1 MLEKFKNIFLLSL
14 FLLLSLCG
22 GDSDREQDNASKD
35 VEIEKITQ
43 VNLTIGEVIED
54 SSYLDFQRY
63 LDVADIRIF
72 ILPEVS
78 DDFAY
83 KVADV
88 YHLMLEDSENVNYE
102 LRDKYLINTKN
113 NLVFQK
119 IGYEGPE
126 RYNLDSDPPGV
137 DCCPGKG
144 YEDNHTD
151 FIWEYLNVSPE
162 EQIGEVIE
170 HLLHT
175 ITGVAFALEFDEW
188 NWENQNSKINL
199 AMKEA
204 VDKGIFDISSYEDIK
219 KFGSIEDFNK
229 ITAIEFAFWGIVV
242 SWDYADIYDLPHDE
256 FTISTPEELK
266 QELPIFYSL
275 YQDTFNK
282 IFSTPEKDTLI
293 KLFE

>member
-1 MLEKFKNIFLLSL
+1 MKKYKYIFVLNFFILLS
-14 FLLLSLCG
+14 FCG
-22 GDSDREQDNASKD
+22 GDGDNQQEDYSQD
-35 VEIEKITQ
+35 VEIEKVTQ
-43 VNLTIGEVIED
+43 VSLTRGEIIED
-54 SSYLDFQRY
+54 NSYLDFQRY

-78 DDFAY
+78 DDFAN
-83 KVADV
+83 KVADL
-88 YHLMLEDSENVNYE
+88 YNLMLEEGENINYE
-102 LRDKYLINTKN
+102 LRDKYLVNTKN

-119 IGYEGPE
+119 VGYEGPE

-151 FIWEYLNVSPE
+151 FIWEYLNVRPE

-175 ITGVAFALEFDEW
+175 ITGVAFALEFEEW
-188 NWENQNSKINL
+188 NWENPNSKINL
-199 AMKEA
+199 AMEEA
-204 VDKGIFDISSYEDIK
+204 VDNGIFDISSYEDIK
-219 KFGSIEDFNK
+219 KYGSIEDFNK
-229 ITAIEFAFWGIVV
+229 VTAIEFAFWGIIV
-242 SWDYADIYDLPHDE
+242 SWDYGDIYELPHDE

-275 YQDTFNK
+275 YEDTFNK
-282 IFSTPEKDTLI
+282 IFSTPEKDTVI
-293 KLFE
+293 EMFE

>member
-1 MLEKFKNIFLLSL
+1 MKKYKYIFVLNFFILLS
-14 FLLLSLCG
+14 FCG
-22 GDSDREQDNASKD
+22 GDGDNQQEDYSQD
-35 VEIEKITQ
+35 VEIEKVTQ
-43 VNLTIGEVIED
+43 VSLTRGEIIED
-54 SSYLDFQRY
+54 NSYLDFQRY

-83 KVADV
+83 KVADL
-88 YHLMLEDSENVNYE
+88 YYLMLEEGENINYE
-102 LRDKYLINTKN
+102 LRDKYLVNTKN

-119 IGYEGPE
+119 VGYEGPE

-151 FIWEYLNVSPE
+151 FIWEYLNVRPE

-175 ITGVAFALEFDEW
+175 ITGVAFALEFEEW
-188 NWENQNSKINL
+188 NWENPNSKINL
-199 AMKEA
+199 AMEEA
-204 VDKGIFDISSYEDIK
+204 VDNGIFDISSYEDIK
-219 KFGSIEDFNK
+219 KYGSIEDFNK
-229 ITAIEFAFWGIVV
+229 VTAIEFAFWGIIV
-242 SWDYADIYDLPHDE
+242 SWDYGDIYELPHDE

-275 YQDTFNK
+275 YEDTFNK
-282 IFSTPEKDTLI
+282 IFSTPEKDTVI
-293 KLFE
+293 EMFE

>member
-1 MLEKFKNIFLLSL
+1 MKKYKYIFVLNFFILLS
-14 FLLLSLCG
+14 FCG
-22 GDSDREQDNASKD
+22 GDGDNQQADYSQD
-35 VEIEKITQ
+35 VEIEKVTQ
-43 VNLTIGEVIED
+43 VSLTRGEIIED
-54 SSYLDFQRY
+54 NSYLDFQRY

-83 KVADV
+83 KVADL
-88 YHLMLEDSENVNYE
+88 YNLMLEEGENINYE
-102 LRDKYLINTKN
+102 LRDKYLVNTKN

-119 IGYEGPE
+119 VGYEGPE

-151 FIWEYLNVSPE
+151 FIWEYLNVRPE

-175 ITGVAFALEFDEW
+175 ITGVAFALEFEEW
-188 NWENQNSKINL
+188 NWENPNSKINL
-199 AMKEA
+199 AMEEA
-204 VDKGIFDISSYEDIK
+204 VDNGIFDISSYEDIK
-219 KFGSIEDFNK
+219 KYGSIEDFNK
-229 ITAIEFAFWGIVV
+229 VTAIEFAFWGIIV
-242 SWDYADIYDLPHDE
+242 SWDYGDIYELPHDE

-275 YQDTFNK
+275 YEDTFNK
-282 IFSTPEKDTLI
+282 IFSTPEKDTVI
-293 KLFE
+293 EMFE

>member
-1 MLEKFKNIFLLSL
+1 MKKYKYIFVLNFFILLS
-14 FLLLSLCG
+14 FCG
-22 GDSDREQDNASKD
+22 GDGDNQQEDYSQD
-35 VEIEKITQ
+35 VEIEKVTQ
-43 VNLTIGEVIED
+43 VSLTRGEIIED
-54 SSYLDFQRY
+54 NSYIDFQRY

-83 KVADV
+83 KVADL
-88 YHLMLEDSENVNYE
+88 YNLMLEEGENINYE
-102 LRDKYLINTKN
+102 LRDKYLVNTKN

-119 IGYEGPE
+119 VGYEGPE

-151 FIWEYLNVSPE
+151 FIWEYLNVRPE

-175 ITGVAFALEFDEW
+175 ITGVAFALEFEEW
-188 NWENQNSKINL
+188 NWENPNSKINL
-199 AMKEA
+199 AMEEA
-204 VDKGIFDISSYEDIK
+204 VDNGIFDISSYEDIK
-219 KFGSIEDFNK
+219 KYGRIEDFNK
-229 ITAIEFAFWGIVV
+229 VTAIEFAFWGIIV
-242 SWDYADIYDLPHDE
+242 SWDYGDIYELPHDE

-275 YQDTFNK
+275 YEDTFNK
-282 IFSTPEKDTLI
+282 IFSTPEKDTVI
-293 KLFE
+293 EMFE

>member
-1 MLEKFKNIFLLSL
+1 MKKYKYIFVLNFFILLS
-14 FLLLSLCG
+14 FCG
-22 GDSDREQDNASKD
+22 GDGDNKQEDYSQD
-35 VEIEKITQ
+35 VEIEKVTQ
-43 VNLTIGEVIED
+43 VNLTRGEIIAD

-83 KVADV
+83 KVADL
-88 YHLMLEDSENVNYE
+88 YNLMLEEGENINYE

-119 IGYEGPE
+119 VGYEGPE

-151 FIWEYLNVSPE
+151 FIWEYLNVRPE

-175 ITGVAFALEFDEW
+175 ITGVAFALEFEEW
-188 NWENQNSKINL
+188 NWENPNSKINL
-199 AMKEA
+199 AMEEA
-204 VDKGIFDISSYEDIK
+204 VDNGIFDISSYEDIK
-219 KFGSIEDFNK
+219 KYGSIEDFNK
-229 ITAIEFAFWGIVV
+229 VTAIEFAFWGIIV
-242 SWDYADIYDLPHDE
+242 SWDYGDIYELPHDE

-282 IFSTPEKDTLI
+282 IFSTPEKDAVEE
-293 KLFE
+293 LFE

>member
-1 MLEKFKNIFLLSL
+1 MKKYKYIFVLNFFILLS
-14 FLLLSLCG
+14 FCG
-22 GDSDREQDNASKD
+22 GDGDNQQEDYSQD
-35 VEIEKITQ
+35 VEIEKVTQ
-43 VNLTIGEVIED
+43 VSLTRGEIIED
-54 SSYLDFQRY
+54 NSYLDFQRY

-83 KVADV
+83 KVADL
-88 YHLMLEDSENVNYE
+88 YNLILEEGENINYE
-102 LRDKYLINTKN
+102 LRDKYLVNTKN

-119 IGYEGPE
+119 VGYEGPE

-151 FIWEYLNVSPE
+151 FIWEYLNVRPE

-175 ITGVAFALEFDEW
+175 ITGVAFALEFEEW
-188 NWENQNSKINL
+188 NWENPNSKINL
-199 AMKEA
+199 AMEEA
-204 VDKGIFDISSYEDIK
+204 VDNGIFDISSYEDIK
-219 KFGSIEDFNK
+219 KYGSIEDFNK
-229 ITAIEFAFWGIVV
+229 VTAIEFAFWGIIV
-242 SWDYADIYDLPHDE
+242 SWDYGDIYELPHDE

-275 YQDTFNK
+275 YEDTFNK
-282 IFSTPEKDTLI
+282 IFSTPEKDTVI
-293 KLFE
+293 EMFE

>member
-1 MLEKFKNIFLLSL
+1 MKKYKYIFVLNFFILLS
-14 FLLLSLCG
+14 FCG
-22 GDSDREQDNASKD
+22 GDGDNQQEDYSQD
-35 VEIEKITQ
+35 VEIEKVTQ
-43 VNLTIGEVIED
+43 VSLTRGEIIED
-54 SSYLDFQRY
+54 NSYLDFQRY

-78 DDFAY
+78 DDFAN
-83 KVADV
+83 KVADL
-88 YHLMLEDSENVNYE
+88 YNLMLEEGEDINYE
-102 LRDKYLINTKN
+102 LRDKYLVNTKN

-119 IGYEGPE
+119 VGYEGPE

-151 FIWEYLNVSPE
+151 FIWEYSNVRPE

-175 ITGVAFALEFDEW
+175 ITGVAFALEFEEW
-188 NWENQNSKINL
+188 NWENPNSKINL
-199 AMKEA
+199 AMEEA
-204 VDKGIFDISSYEDIK
+204 VDNGIFDISSYEDIK
-219 KFGSIEDFNK
+219 KYGSIEDFNK
-229 ITAIEFAFWGIVV
+229 VTAIEFAFWGIIV
-242 SWDYADIYDLPHDE
+242 SWDYGDIYELPHDE

-275 YQDTFNK
+275 YEDTFNK
-282 IFSTPEKDTLI
+282 IFSTPEKDTVI
-293 KLFE
+293 EMFE

>member
-1 MLEKFKNIFLLSL
+1 MKKYKYIFVLNFFILLS
-14 FLLLSLCG
+14 FCG
-22 GDSDREQDNASKD
+22 GDGDNQQEDYSQD
-35 VEIEKITQ
+35 VEIEKVTQ
-43 VNLTIGEVIED
+43 VSLTRGEIIED
-54 SSYLDFQRY
+54 NSYLDFQRY

-83 KVADV
+83 KVADL
-88 YHLMLEDSENVNYE
+88 YNLMLEEGENINYE
-102 LRDKYLINTKN
+102 LRDKYLVNTKN

-119 IGYEGPE
+119 VGYEGPE

-151 FIWEYLNVSPE
+151 FIWEYLNVRPE

-175 ITGVAFALEFDEW
+175 ITGVAFALEFEEW
-188 NWENQNSKINL
+188 NWENPNSKINL
-199 AMKEA
+199 AMEEA
-204 VDKGIFDISSYEDIK
+204 VDNGIFDISSYEDIK
-219 KFGSIEDFNK
+219 KYGSIEDFNK
-229 ITAIEFAFWGIVV
+229 VTAIEFAFWGIIV
-242 SWDYADIYDLPHDE
+242 SWDYGDIYELPHDE
-256 FTISTPEELK
+256 FTISTPKELK

-275 YQDTFNK
+275 YEDTFNK
-282 IFSTPEKDTLI
+282 IFSTPEKDTVI
-293 KLFE
+293 EMFE

>member
-1 MLEKFKNIFLLSL
+1 MKKYKYIFVLNFFILLS
-14 FLLLSLCG
+14 FCG
-22 GDSDREQDNASKD
+22 EDGDNQQEDYSQD
-35 VEIEKITQ
+35 VEIEKVTQ
-43 VNLTIGEVIED
+43 VSLTRGEIIED
-54 SSYLDFQRY
+54 NSYLDFQRY

-83 KVADV
+83 KVADL
-88 YHLMLEDSENVNYE
+88 YNLMLEEGENINYE
-102 LRDKYLINTKN
+102 LRDKYLVNTKN

-119 IGYEGPE
+119 VGYEGPE

-151 FIWEYLNVSPE
+151 FIWEYLNVRPE

-175 ITGVAFALEFDEW
+175 ITGVAFALEFEEW
-188 NWENQNSKINL
+188 NWENPNSKINL
-199 AMKEA
+199 AMEEA
-204 VDKGIFDISSYEDIK
+204 VDNGIFDISSYEDIK
-219 KFGSIEDFNK
+219 KYGSIEDFNK
-229 ITAIEFAFWGIVV
+229 VTAIEFAFWGIIV
-242 SWDYADIYDLPHDE
+242 SWDYGDIYELPHDE

-275 YQDTFNK
+275 YEDTFNK
-282 IFSTPEKDTLI
+282 IFSTPEKDTVI
-293 KLFE
+293 EMFE

>member
-1 MLEKFKNIFLLSL
+1 MKKYKYIFVLNFFILLS
-14 FLLLSLCG
+14 FCG
-22 GDSDREQDNASKD
+22 GDGDNQQEDYSQD
-35 VEIEKITQ
+35 VEIEKVTQ
-43 VNLTIGEVIED
+43 VNLTRGEIIED
-54 SSYLDFQRY
+54 NSYLDFQRY

-83 KVADV
+83 KVADL
-88 YHLMLEDSENVNYE
+88 YNLMLEEGENINYE
-102 LRDKYLINTKN
+102 LRDKYLVNTKN

-119 IGYEGPE
+119 VGYEGPE

-151 FIWEYLNVSPE
+151 FIWEYLNVRPE

-175 ITGVAFALEFDEW
+175 ITGVAFALEFEEW
-188 NWENQNSKINL
+188 NWENPNSKINL
-199 AMKEA
+199 AMMEA
-204 VDKGIFDISSYEDIK
+204 VDNGIFDISSYEDIK
-219 KFGSIEDFNK
+219 KYGSVEDFNK
-229 ITAIEFAFWGIVV
+229 VTAIEFAFWGIIV
-242 SWDYADIYDLPHDE
+242 SWDYGDIYELPHDE
-256 FTISTPEELK
+256 FTISTPKELK

-275 YQDTFNK
+275 YEDTFNK
-282 IFSTPEKDTLI
+282 IFSTPEKDTVI
-293 KLFE
+293 EMFE

>member
-1 MLEKFKNIFLLSL
+1 MKKYKYIFVLNLFILLS
-14 FLLLSLCG
+14 FCG
-22 GDSDREQDNASKD
+22 GDGDNQQEDYSQD
-35 VEIEKITQ
+35 VEIEKVTQ
-43 VNLTIGEVIED
+43 VSLTRGEIIED
-54 SSYLDFQRY
+54 NSYLDFQRY

-83 KVADV
+83 KVADL
-88 YHLMLEDSENVNYE
+88 YNLMLEEGENINYE
-102 LRDKYLINTKN
+102 LRDKYLVNTKN

-119 IGYEGPE
+119 VGYEGPE

-151 FIWEYLNVSPE
+151 FIWEYLNVRPE

-175 ITGVAFALEFDEW
+175 ITGVAFALEFEEW
-188 NWENQNSKINL
+188 NWENPNSKINL
-199 AMKEA
+199 AMEEA
-204 VDKGIFDISSYEDIK
+204 VDNGIFDISSYEDIK
-219 KFGSIEDFNK
+219 KYGSIEDFNK
-229 ITAIEFAFWGIVV
+229 VTAIEFAFWGIIV
-242 SWDYADIYDLPHDE
+242 SWDYGDIYELPHDE

-275 YQDTFNK
+275 YEDTFNK
-282 IFSTPEKDTLI
+282 IFSTPEKDTVI
-293 KLFE
+293 EMFE

>member
-1 MLEKFKNIFLLSL
+1 MKKYKYIFVLNFFILLS
-14 FLLLSLCG
+14 FCS
-22 GDSDREQDNASKD
+22 GDGDNQQEDYSQD
-35 VEIEKITQ
+35 VEIEKVTQ
-43 VNLTIGEVIED
+43 VSLTLREIIED
-54 SSYLDFQRY
+54 NSYLDFQRY

-78 DDFAY
+78 EDFAY
-83 KVADV
+83 KVADL
-88 YHLMLEDSENVNYE
+88 YNLMLEEGENINYE
-102 LRDKYLINTKN
+102 LRDKYLVNTKN

-119 IGYEGPE
+119 VGYEGPE

-151 FIWEYLNVSPE
+151 FIWEYLNVRPE

-175 ITGVAFALEFDEW
+175 ITGVAFALEFEEW
-188 NWENQNSKINL
+188 NWENPNSKINL
-199 AMKEA
+199 AMEEA
-204 VDKGIFDISSYEDIK
+204 VDNGIFDISSYEDIK
-219 KFGSIEDFNK
+219 KYGSIEDFNK
-229 ITAIEFAFWGIVV
+229 VTAIEFAFWGIIV
-242 SWDYADIYDLPHDE
+242 SWDYGDIYELPHDE

-275 YQDTFNK
+275 YEDTFNK
-282 IFSTPEKDTLI
+282 IFSTPEKDTVI
-293 KLFE
+293 EMFE

>member
-1 MLEKFKNIFLLSL
+1 MNFFILLS
-14 FLLLSLCG
+14 FCG
-22 GDSDREQDNASKD
+22 GDGDNQQEDYSQD
-35 VEIEKITQ
+35 VEIEKVTQ
-43 VNLTIGEVIED
+43 VSLTRGEIIED
-54 SSYLDFQRY
+54 NSYLDFQRY

-83 KVADV
+83 KVADL
-88 YHLMLEDSENVNYE
+88 YNLMLEEGENINYE
-102 LRDKYLINTKN
+102 LRDKYLVNTKN

-119 IGYEGPE
+119 VGYEGPE

-151 FIWEYLNVSPE
+151 FIWEYLNVRPE

-175 ITGVAFALEFDEW
+175 ITGVAFALEFEEW
-188 NWENQNSKINL
+188 NWENPNSKINL
-199 AMKEA
+199 AMEEA
-204 VDKGIFDISSYEDIK
+204 VDNGIFDISSYEDIK
-219 KFGSIEDFNK
+219 KYGSIEDFNK
-229 ITAIEFAFWGIVV
+229 VTAIEFAFWGIIV
-242 SWDYADIYDLPHDE
+242 SWDYGDIYELPHDE

-275 YQDTFNK
+275 YEDTFNK
-282 IFSTPEKDTLI
+282 IFSTPEKDAVI

>member
-1 MLEKFKNIFLLSL
+1 MKKYKYIFVLNFFILLS
-14 FLLLSLCG
+14 FCG
-22 GDSDREQDNASKD
+22 GDGDNQQEDYSQD
-35 VEIEKITQ
+35 VEIEKVTQ
-43 VNLTIGEVIED
+43 VSLTRGEIIED
-54 SSYLDFQRY
+54 NSYLDFQRY

-83 KVADV
+83 KVADL
-88 YHLMLEDSENVNYE
+88 YNLMLEEGENINYE

-119 IGYEGPE
+119 VGYEGPE

-151 FIWEYLNVSPE
+151 FIWEYLNVRPE

-175 ITGVAFALEFDEW
+175 ITGVAFALEFEEW
-188 NWENQNSKINL
+188 NWENPNSKINL
-199 AMKEA
+199 AMEEA
-204 VDKGIFDISSYEDIK
+204 VDNGIFDISSYEDIK
-219 KFGSIEDFNK
+219 KYGSIEDFNK
-229 ITAIEFAFWGIVV
+229 VTAIEFAFWGIIV
-242 SWDYADIYDLPHDE
+242 SWDYGDIYELPHDE

-275 YQDTFNK
+275 YEDTFNK
-282 IFSTPEKDTLI
+282 IFSTPEKDTVI
-293 KLFE
+293 EMFE

>member
-1 MLEKFKNIFLLSL
+1 MKKYKYIFVLNFFILLS
-14 FLLLSLCG
+14 FCG
-22 GDSDREQDNASKD
+22 GDGDNQQEDYSQD
-35 VEIEKITQ
+35 VEIEKVTQ
-43 VNLTIGEVIED
+43 VSLTRGEIIED
-54 SSYLDFQRY
+54 NSYLDFQRY

-83 KVADV
+83 KVADL
-88 YHLMLEDSENVNYE
+88 YNLMLEEGENINYE
-102 LRDKYLINTKN
+102 LRDKYLVNTKN

-119 IGYEGPE
+119 VGYEGPE

-151 FIWEYLNVSPE
+151 FIWEYLNVRPE

-175 ITGVAFALEFDEW
+175 ITGVAFALEFEEW
-188 NWENQNSKINL
+188 NWENPNSKINL
-199 AMKEA
+199 AMEEA
-204 VDKGIFDISSYEDIK
+204 VDNGIFDISSYEDIK
-219 KFGSIEDFNK
+219 KYGSIEDFNK
-229 ITAIEFAFWGIVV
+229 VTAIEFAFWGIIV
-242 SWDYADIYDLPHDE
+242 SWDYGDIYELPHDE

-275 YQDTFNK
+275 YEDTFNK
-282 IFSTPEKDTLI
+282 IFSTPEKDTVI
-293 KLFE
+293 EMFE

>member
-1 MLEKFKNIFLLSL
+1 MKKYKYIFVLNFFILLS
-14 FLLLSLCG
+14 FCG
-22 GDSDREQDNASKD
+22 GDGDNQQEDYSQD
-35 VEIEKITQ
+35 VEIEKVTQ
-43 VNLTIGEVIED
+43 VSLTRGEIIED
-54 SSYLDFQRY
+54 NSYLDFQRY

-83 KVADV
+83 KVADL
-88 YHLMLEDSENVNYE
+88 YNLMLEEGENINYE
-102 LRDKYLINTKN
+102 LRDKYLVNTKN

-119 IGYEGPE
+119 VGYEGPE

-151 FIWEYLNVSPE
+151 FIWEYLNVRPE

-175 ITGVAFALEFDEW
+175 ITGVAFALEFEEW
-188 NWENQNSKINL
+188 NWENPNSKINL
-199 AMKEA
+199 AMEEA
-204 VDKGIFDISSYEDIK
+204 VDNGIFDISSYEDIK
-219 KFGSIEDFNK
+219 KYGSIEDFNK
-229 ITAIEFAFWGIVV
+229 VTAIEFAFWGIIV
-242 SWDYADIYDLPHDE
+242 SWDYGDIYELPHDE
-256 FTISTPEELK
+256 FTISTPEKLK

-275 YQDTFNK
+275 YEDTFNK
-282 IFSTPEKDTLI
+282 IFSTPEKDTVI
-293 KLFE
+293 EMFE

>member
-1 MLEKFKNIFLLSL
+1 MNFFILLS
-14 FLLLSLCG
+14 FCG
-22 GDSDREQDNASKD
+22 GDGDNQQEDYSQD
-35 VEIEKITQ
+35 VEIEKVTQ
-43 VNLTIGEVIED
+43 VNLTRGEIIED

-83 KVADV
+83 KVADL
-88 YHLMLEDSENVNYE
+88 YNLMLEEGENINYE
-102 LRDKYLINTKN
+102 LRDKYLVNTKN

-119 IGYEGPE
+119 VGYEGPE

-151 FIWEYLNVSPE
+151 FIWEYLNVRPE

-175 ITGVAFALEFDEW
+175 ITGVAFALEFEEW
-188 NWENQNSKINL
+188 NWENPNSKINL
-199 AMKEA
+199 AMEEA
-204 VDKGIFDISSYEDIK
+204 VDNGIFDISSYEDIK
-219 KFGSIEDFNK
+219 KYGSIEDFNK
-229 ITAIEFAFWGIVV
+229 VTAIEFAFWGIIV
-242 SWDYADIYDLPHDE
+242 SWDYGDIYELPHDE
-256 FTISTPEELK
+256 FTISTPKELK

-275 YQDTFNK
+275 YEDTFNK
-282 IFSTPEKDTLI
+282 IFSTPEKDTVI
-293 KLFE
+293 EMFE

>member
-1 MLEKFKNIFLLSL
+1 MKKYKYIFVLNFFILLS
-14 FLLLSLCG
+14 FCG
-22 GDSDREQDNASKD
+22 GDGDNQQEDYSQD
-35 VEIEKITQ
+35 VEIEKVTQ
-43 VNLTIGEVIED
+43 VSLTLREIIED
-54 SSYLDFQRY
+54 NSYLDFQRY

-78 DDFAY
+78 EDFAY
-83 KVADV
+83 KVADL
-88 YHLMLEDSENVNYE
+88 YNLMLEEGENINYE
-102 LRDKYLINTKN
+102 LRDKYLVNTKN

-119 IGYEGPE
+119 VGYEGPE

-151 FIWEYLNVSPE
+151 FIWEYLNVRPE

-175 ITGVAFALEFDEW
+175 ITGVAFALEFEEW
-188 NWENQNSKINL
+188 NWENPNSKINL
-199 AMKEA
+199 AMEEA
-204 VDKGIFDISSYEDIK
+204 VDNGIFDISSYEDIK
-219 KFGSIEDFNK
+219 KYGSIEDFNK
-229 ITAIEFAFWGIVV
+229 VTAIEFAFWGIIV
-242 SWDYADIYDLPHDE
+242 SWDYGDIYELPHDE

-275 YQDTFNK
+275 YEDTFNK
-282 IFSTPEKDTLI
+282 IFSTPEKDTVI
-293 KLFE
+293 EMFE

>member
-1 MLEKFKNIFLLSL
+1 LKKYKYIFVLNFFILLS
-14 FLLLSLCG
+14 FCG
-22 GDSDREQDNASKD
+22 GDGDNQQEDYSQD
-35 VEIEKITQ
+35 VEIEKVSQ
-43 VNLTIGEVIED
+43 VSLTRGEIIED
-54 SSYLDFQRY
+54 NSYLDFQRY

-83 KVADV
+83 KVADL
-88 YHLMLEDSENVNYE
+88 YNLMLEEGENINYE
-102 LRDKYLINTKN
+102 LRDKYLVNTKN

-119 IGYEGPE
+119 VGYEGPE

-151 FIWEYLNVSPE
+151 FIWEYLNVRPE

-175 ITGVAFALEFDEW
+175 ITGVAFALEFEEW
-188 NWENQNSKINL
+188 NWENPNSKINL
-199 AMKEA
+199 AMEEA
-204 VDKGIFDISSYEDIK
+204 VDNGIFDISSYEDIK
-219 KFGSIEDFNK
+219 KYGSIEDFNK
-229 ITAIEFAFWGIVV
+229 VTAIEFAFWGIIV
-242 SWDYADIYDLPHDE
+242 SWDYGDIYELPHDE

-275 YQDTFNK
+275 YEDTFNK
-282 IFSTPEKDTLI
+282 IFSTPEKDTVI
-293 KLFE
+293 EMFE

>member
-1 MLEKFKNIFLLSL
+1 LKKYKYIFVLNFFILLS
-14 FLLLSLCG
+14 FCG
-22 GDSDREQDNASKD
+22 GDGDNQQEDYSQD
-35 VEIEKITQ
+35 VEIEKVTQ
-43 VNLTIGEVIED
+43 VSLTRGEIIED
-54 SSYLDFQRY
+54 NSYLDFQRY

-83 KVADV
+83 KVADL
-88 YHLMLEDSENVNYE
+88 YNLMLEEGENINYE
-102 LRDKYLINTKN
+102 LRDKYLVNTKN

-119 IGYEGPE
+119 VGYEGPE

-151 FIWEYLNVSPE
+151 FIWEYLNVRPE

-175 ITGVAFALEFDEW
+175 ITGVAFALEFEEW
-188 NWENQNSKINL
+188 NWENPNSKINL
-199 AMKEA
+199 AMEEA
-204 VDKGIFDISSYEDIK
+204 VDNGIFDISSYEDIK
-219 KFGSIEDFNK
+219 KYGSIEDFNK
-229 ITAIEFAFWGIVV
+229 VTAIEFAFWGIIV
-242 SWDYADIYDLPHDE
+242 SWDYGDIYELPHDE
-256 FTISTPEELK
+256 FTISTPKELK

-275 YQDTFNK
+275 YEDTFNK
-282 IFSTPEKDTLI
+282 IFSTPEKDTVI
-293 KLFE
+293 EMFE

>member
-1 MLEKFKNIFLLSL
+1 MKKYNYIFVSIF
-14 FLLLSLCG
+14 FLHISFCG
-22 GDSDREQDNASKD
+22 GDGDNQQEDYSQD
-35 VEIEKITQ
+35 VEIEKVSQ
-43 VNLTIGEVIED
+43 VSLTRGEIIED
-54 SSYLDFQRY
+54 NSYLDFQRY

-83 KVADV
+83 KVADL
-88 YHLMLEDSENVNYE
+88 YNLMLEEGENINYE
-102 LRDKYLINTKN
+102 LRDKYLVNTKN

-119 IGYEGPE
+119 VGYEGPE

-151 FIWEYLNVSPE
+151 FIWEYLNVRPE

-175 ITGVAFALEFDEW
+175 ITGVAFALEFEEW
-188 NWENQNSKINL
+188 NWENPNSKINL
-199 AMKEA
+199 AMEEA
-204 VDKGIFDISSYEDIK
+204 VDNGIFDISSYEDIK
-219 KFGSIEDFNK
+219 KYGSIEDFNK
-229 ITAIEFAFWGIVV
+229 VTAIEFAFWGIIV
-242 SWDYADIYDLPHDE
+242 SWDYGDIYELPHDE
-256 FTISTPEELK
+256 FTISTPKELK

-275 YQDTFNK
+275 YEDTFNK
-282 IFSTPEKDTLI
+282 IFSTPEKDTVI
-293 KLFE
+293 EMFE

>member
-1 MLEKFKNIFLLSL
+1 MKKYKYIFVLNFFILLS
-14 FLLLSLCG
+14 FCG
-22 GDSDREQDNASKD
+22 GDGDNQQEDYSQD
-35 VEIEKITQ
+35 VEIEKVTQ
-43 VNLTIGEVIED
+43 VGLTRGEIIED
-54 SSYLDFQRY
+54 NSYLDFQRY

-83 KVADV
+83 KVADL
-88 YHLMLEDSENVNYE
+88 YNLMLEEGENINYE
-102 LRDKYLINTKN
+102 LRDKYLVNTKN

-119 IGYEGPE
+119 VGYEGPE

-151 FIWEYLNVSPE
+151 FIWEYLNVRPE

-175 ITGVAFALEFDEW
+175 ITGVAFALEFEEW
-188 NWENQNSKINL
+188 NWENPNSKINL
-199 AMKEA
+199 EMEEA
-204 VDKGIFDISSYEDIK
+204 VDNGIFDISSYEDIK
-219 KFGSIEDFNK
+219 KYGSIEDFNK
-229 ITAIEFAFWGIVV
+229 VTAIEFAFWGIIV
-242 SWDYADIYDLPHDE
+242 SWDYGDIYELPHDE

-275 YQDTFNK
+275 YEDTFNK
-282 IFSTPEKDTLI
+282 IFSTPEKDTVI
-293 KLFE
+293 EMFE

>member
-1 MLEKFKNIFLLSL
+1 MKKYKYIFVLNFFILLS
-14 FLLLSLCG
+14 FCG
-22 GDSDREQDNASKD
+22 GDGDNQQEDYSQD
-35 VEIEKITQ
+35 VEIEKVSQ
-43 VNLTIGEVIED
+43 VSLTRGEIIED
-54 SSYLDFQRY
+54 NSYLDFQRY

-83 KVADV
+83 KVADL
-88 YHLMLEDSENVNYE
+88 YNLMLEEGENINYE
-102 LRDKYLINTKN
+102 LRDKYLVNTKN

-119 IGYEGPE
+119 VGYEGPE

-151 FIWEYLNVSPE
+151 FIWEYLNVRPE

-175 ITGVAFALEFDEW
+175 ITGVAFALEFEEW
-188 NWENQNSKINL
+188 NWENPNSKINL
-199 AMKEA
+199 AMEEA
-204 VDKGIFDISSYEDIK
+204 VDNGIFDISSYEDIK
-219 KFGSIEDFNK
+219 KYGSIEDFNK
-229 ITAIEFAFWGIVV
+229 VTAIEFAFWGIIV
-242 SWDYADIYDLPHDE
+242 SWDYGDIYELPHDE
-256 FTISTPEELK
+256 FTISTPKELK

-275 YQDTFNK
+275 YEDTFNK
-282 IFSTPEKDTLI
+282 IFSTPEKDTVI
-293 KLFE
+293 EMFE

>member
-1 MLEKFKNIFLLSL
+1 MKKYKYIFVLNFFILLS
-14 FLLLSLCG
+14 FCG
-22 GDSDREQDNASKD
+22 GDDDNQQEDYSQD
-35 VEIEKITQ
+35 VEIEKVTQ
-43 VNLTIGEVIED
+43 VSLTRGEIIED
-54 SSYLDFQRY
+54 NSYLDFQRY

-83 KVADV
+83 KVADL
-88 YHLMLEDSENVNYE
+88 YNLMLEEGENINYE
-102 LRDKYLINTKN
+102 LRDKYLVNTKN

-119 IGYEGPE
+119 VGYEGPE

-151 FIWEYLNVSPE
+151 FIWEYLNVRPE

-175 ITGVAFALEFDEW
+175 ITGVAFTLEFEEW
-188 NWENQNSKINL
+188 NWENPNSKINL
-199 AMKEA
+199 AMEEA
-204 VDKGIFDISSYEDIK
+204 VDNGIFDISSYEDIK
-219 KFGSIEDFNK
+219 KYGSIEDFNK
-229 ITAIEFAFWGIVV
+229 VTAIEFAFWGIIV
-242 SWDYADIYDLPHDE
+242 SWDYGDIYELPHDE

-275 YQDTFNK
+275 YEDTFNK
-282 IFSTPEKDTLI
+282 IFSTPEKDTVI
-293 KLFE
+293 EMFE

>member
-1 MLEKFKNIFLLSL
+1 MKKYKYIFVLNFFILLS
-14 FLLLSLCG
+14 FCG
-22 GDSDREQDNASKD
+22 GDGDNQQEDYSQD
-35 VEIEKITQ
+35 VEIEKVSQ
-43 VNLTIGEVIED
+43 VSLTRGEIIED
-54 SSYLDFQRY
+54 NSYLDFQRY

-83 KVADV
+83 KVADL
-88 YHLMLEDSENVNYE
+88 YNLMLEEGENINYE
-102 LRDKYLINTKN
+102 LRDKYLVNTKN

-119 IGYEGPE
+119 VGYEGPE

-151 FIWEYLNVSPE
+151 FIWEYLNVRPE

-175 ITGVAFALEFDEW
+175 ITGVAFALEFEEW
-188 NWENQNSKINL
+188 NWENPNSKINL
-199 AMKEA
+199 AMEEA
-204 VDKGIFDISSYEDIK
+204 VDNGIFDISSYEDIK
-219 KFGSIEDFNK
+219 KYGSIEDFNK
-229 ITAIEFAFWGIVV
+229 VTAIEFAFWGIIV
-242 SWDYADIYDLPHDE
+242 SWDYGDIYELPHDE

-275 YQDTFNK
+275 YEDTFNK
-282 IFSTPEKDTLI
+282 IFSTPEKDTVI
-293 KLFE
+293 EMFE

>member
-1 MLEKFKNIFLLSL
+1 MKKYKYIFVLNFFILLS
-14 FLLLSLCG
+14 FCG
-22 GDSDREQDNASKD
+22 GDGDNQQEDYSQD
-35 VEIEKITQ
+35 VEIEKVTQ
-43 VNLTIGEVIED
+43 VNLTRGEIIED

-83 KVADV
+83 KVADL
-88 YHLMLEDSENVNYE
+88 YNLMLEEGENINYE
-102 LRDKYLINTKN
+102 LRDKYLVNTKN

-119 IGYEGPE
+119 VGYEGPE

-151 FIWEYLNVSPE
+151 FIWEYLNVRPE

-175 ITGVAFALEFDEW
+175 ITGVAFALEFEEW
-188 NWENQNSKINL
+188 NWENPNSKINL
-199 AMKEA
+199 AMEEA
-204 VDKGIFDISSYEDIK
+204 VDNGIFDISSYEDIK
-219 KFGSIEDFNK
+219 KYGSIEDFNK
-229 ITAIEFAFWGIVV
+229 VTAIEFAFWGIIV
-242 SWDYADIYDLPHDE
+242 SWDYGDIYELPHDE
-256 FTISTPEELK
+256 FTISTPKELK

-275 YQDTFNK
+275 YEDTFNK
-282 IFSTPEKDTLI
+282 IFSTPEKDTVI
-293 KLFE
+293 EMFE

>member
-1 MLEKFKNIFLLSL
+1 MEKFKNIFLLSL
-14 FLLLSLCG
+14 FLLLSLCDG
-22 GDSDREQDNASKD
+22 GGDREQDNTSQD

-43 VNLTIGEVIED
+43 VNLTIGKITED
-54 SSYLDFQRY
+54 NSYLDFHRY

-88 YHLMLEDSENVNYE
+88 YYLMLEDSENVNYE
-102 LRDKYLINTKN
+102 LRDEYLVNTKN

-119 IGYEGPE
+119 VGYEGPE

-151 FIWEYLNVSPE
+151 FIWEYLNVRPE

-204 VDKGIFDISSYEDIK
+204 VDKGIFDVSSYEDIK
-219 KFGSIEDFNK
+219 NMEALRI
-229 ITAIEFAFWGIVV
+229 
-242 SWDYADIYDLPHDE
+242 
-256 FTISTPEELK
+256 
-266 QELPIFYSL
+266 
-275 YQDTFNK
+275 
-282 IFSTPEKDTLI
+282 LI
-293 KLFE
+293 KSQLLSLHFGE

>member
-1 MLEKFKNIFLLSL
+1 MLIL
-14 FLLLSLCG
+14 LLLSFCG
-22 GDSDREQDNASKD
+22 GDDDNHQEDYSQD
-35 VEIEKITQ
+35 VEIEKVTQ
-43 VNLTIGEVIED
+43 VNLSRGEIIED
-54 SSYLDFQRY
+54 STYLDFQRY
-63 LDVADIRIF
+63 LDIADIRIF

-78 DDFAY
+78 DEFAY
-83 KVADV
+83 KVADL
-88 YHLMLEDSENVNYE
+88 YYLMLEEGENINYE

-119 IGYEGPE
+119 VGYEGPE

-151 FIWEYLNVSPE
+151 FIWEYLNVRPE

-175 ITGVAFALEFDEW
+175 ITGVAFALEFEEW
-188 NWENQNSKINL
+188 NWENPNSKINL
-199 AMKEA
+199 AMEEA
-204 VDKGIFDISSYEDIK
+204 VDNGIFDISSYEDIK
-219 KFGSIEDFNK
+219 KYGSIEDFNK
-229 ITAIEFAFWGIVV
+229 VTAIEFAFWGIIV
-242 SWDYADIYDLPHDE
+242 SWDYGDIYELPHDE

-282 IFSTPEKDTLI
+282 IFSTPEKDAVEE
-293 KLFE
+293 LFE

>member
-1 MLEKFKNIFLLSL
+1 MKKYKYIFVLNFFILLS
-14 FLLLSLCG
+14 FCG
-22 GDSDREQDNASKD
+22 GDGDNQQEDYSQD
-35 VEIEKITQ
+35 VEIEKVTQ
-43 VNLTIGEVIED
+43 VSLTRGEIIED
-54 SSYLDFQRY
+54 NSYLDFQRY

-78 DDFAY
+78 DEFAY
-83 KVADV
+83 KVADL
-88 YHLMLEDSENVNYE
+88 YNLMLEEGENINYE
-102 LRDKYLINTKN
+102 LRDKYLVNTKN

-119 IGYEGPE
+119 VGYEGPE

-151 FIWEYLNVSPE
+151 FIWEYLNVRPE

-175 ITGVAFALEFDEW
+175 ITGVAFALEFEEW
-188 NWENQNSKINL
+188 NWENPNSKINL
-199 AMKEA
+199 AMEEA
-204 VDKGIFDISSYEDIK
+204 VDNGIFDISSYEDIK
-219 KFGSIEDFNK
+219 KYGSIEDFNK
-229 ITAIEFAFWGIVV
+229 VTAIEFAFWGIIV
-242 SWDYADIYDLPHDE
+242 SWDYGDIYELPHDE

-275 YQDTFNK
+275 YEDTFNK
-282 IFSTPEKDTLI
+282 IFSTPEKDTVI
-293 KLFE
+293 EMFE

>member
-1 MLEKFKNIFLLSL
+1 LKKYKYIFVLNFFILLS
-14 FLLLSLCG
+14 FCG
-22 GDSDREQDNASKD
+22 GDGDNQQEDYSQD
-35 VEIEKITQ
+35 VEIEKVTQ
-43 VNLTIGEVIED
+43 VSLTRGEIIED
-54 SSYLDFQRY
+54 NSYLDFQRY

-83 KVADV
+83 KVADL
-88 YHLMLEDSENVNYE
+88 YNLMLEEGENINYE
-102 LRDKYLINTKN
+102 LRDKYLVNTKN

-119 IGYEGPE
+119 VGYEGPE

-151 FIWEYLNVSPE
+151 FIWEYLNVRPE

-175 ITGVAFALEFDEW
+175 ITGVAFALEFEEW
-188 NWENQNSKINL
+188 NWENPNSKINL
-199 AMKEA
+199 AMEEA
-204 VDKGIFDISSYEDIK
+204 VDNGIFDISSYEDIK
-219 KFGSIEDFNK
+219 KYGSIEDFNK
-229 ITAIEFAFWGIVV
+229 VTAIEFAFWGIIV
-242 SWDYADIYDLPHDE
+242 SWDYGDIYELPHDE

-275 YQDTFNK
+275 YEDTFNK
-282 IFSTPEKDTLI
+282 IFSTPEKDTVI
-293 KLFE
+293 EMFE

>member
-1 MLEKFKNIFLLSL
+1 LKKYKYIFVLNFFILLS
-14 FLLLSLCG
+14 FCG
-22 GDSDREQDNASKD
+22 GDGDNQQEDYSQD
-35 VEIEKITQ
+35 VEIEKVTQ
-43 VNLTIGEVIED
+43 VSLTRGEIIED
-54 SSYLDFQRY
+54 NSYLDFQRY

-78 DDFAY
+78 DEFAY
-83 KVADV
+83 KVADL
-88 YHLMLEDSENVNYE
+88 YYLMLEEGENINYE
-102 LRDKYLINTKN
+102 LRDKYLVNTKN

-119 IGYEGPE
+119 VGYEGPE

-151 FIWEYLNVSPE
+151 FIWEYLNVRPE

-175 ITGVAFALEFDEW
+175 ITGVAFALEFEEW
-188 NWENQNSKINL
+188 NWENPNSKINL
-199 AMKEA
+199 AMEEA
-204 VDKGIFDISSYEDIK
+204 VDNGIFDISSYEDIK
-219 KFGSIEDFNK
+219 KYGSIEDFNK
-229 ITAIEFAFWGIVV
+229 VTAIEFAFWGIIV
-242 SWDYADIYDLPHDE
+242 SWDYGDIYELPHDE

-275 YQDTFNK
+275 YEDTFNK
-282 IFSTPEKDTLI
+282 IFSTPEKDTVI
-293 KLFE
+293 EMFE

>member
-1 MLEKFKNIFLLSL
+1 MKKYKYIFVLNFFILLS
-14 FLLLSLCG
+14 FCG
-22 GDSDREQDNASKD
+22 GDGDNQQEDYSQD
-35 VEIEKITQ
+35 VEIEKVTQ
-43 VNLTIGEVIED
+43 VNLSRGEIIED
-54 SSYLDFQRY
+54 STYLDFQRY

-83 KVADV
+83 KVADL
-88 YHLMLEDSENVNYE
+88 YNLMLEEGENINYE
-102 LRDKYLINTKN
+102 LRDKYLVNTKN

-119 IGYEGPE
+119 VGYEGPE

-151 FIWEYLNVSPE
+151 FIWEYLNVRPE

-175 ITGVAFALEFDEW
+175 ITGVAFALEFEEW
-188 NWENQNSKINL
+188 NWENPNSKINL
-199 AMKEA
+199 AMEEA
-204 VDKGIFDISSYEDIK
+204 VDNGIFDISSYEDIK
-219 KFGSIEDFNK
+219 KYGSIEDFNK
-229 ITAIEFAFWGIVV
+229 VTAIEFAFWGIIV
-242 SWDYADIYDLPHDE
+242 SWDYGDIYELPHDE

-275 YQDTFNK
+275 YEDTFNK
-282 IFSTPEKDTLI
+282 IFSTPEKDTVI
-293 KLFE
+293 EMFE

>member
-1 MLEKFKNIFLLSL
+1 MNFFILLS
-14 FLLLSLCG
+14 FCG
-22 GDSDREQDNASKD
+22 GDGDNQQEDYSQD
-35 VEIEKITQ
+35 VEIEKVSQ
-43 VNLTIGEVIED
+43 VSLTRGEIIED
-54 SSYLDFQRY
+54 NSYLDFQRY

-83 KVADV
+83 KVADL
-88 YHLMLEDSENVNYE
+88 YNLMLEEGENINYE
-102 LRDKYLINTKN
+102 LRDKYLVNTKN

-119 IGYEGPE
+119 VGYEGPE

-151 FIWEYLNVSPE
+151 FIWEYLNVRPE

-175 ITGVAFALEFDEW
+175 ITGVAFALEFEEW
-188 NWENQNSKINL
+188 NWENPNSKINL
-199 AMKEA
+199 AMEEA
-204 VDKGIFDISSYEDIK
+204 VDNGIFDISSYEDIK
-219 KFGSIEDFNK
+219 KYGSIEDFNK
-229 ITAIEFAFWGIVV
+229 VTAIEFAFWGIIV
-242 SWDYADIYDLPHDE
+242 SWDYGDIYELPHDE
-256 FTISTPEELK
+256 FTISTPKELK

-275 YQDTFNK
+275 YEDTFNK
-282 IFSTPEKDTLI
+282 IFSTPEKDTVI
-293 KLFE
+293 EMFE

>member
-1 MLEKFKNIFLLSL
+1 
-14 FLLLSLCG
+14 
-22 GDSDREQDNASKD
+22 
-35 VEIEKITQ
+35 
-43 VNLTIGEVIED
+43 
-54 SSYLDFQRY
+54 
-63 LDVADIRIF
+63 
-72 ILPEVS
+72 
-78 DDFAY
+78 
-83 KVADV
+83 
-88 YHLMLEDSENVNYE
+88 MLEDSENVNYE

-170 HLLHT
+170 HLFHT

-204 VDKGIFDISSYEDIK
+204 VDKGVFDISSYEDIK
-219 KFGSIEDFNK
+219 KYGSIEDFNK
-229 ITAIEFAFWGIVV
+229 VTAIEFAFWGIVV

-256 FTISTPEELK
+256 FKISTPEELK

-282 IFSTPEKDTLI
+282 IFSTPEKDAVI